1 MMTTV
6 PDPATLPRLPRRG
19 RQTAWLPTLMIVIAC
34 AALLDAVFGDRG
46 LTRTIHSRQDLIR
59 FSEQLARL
67 KQDNDALRSQIH
79 RLQRDPATIEA
90 VARQDL
96 GLVGP
101 GEILVIVKDAK

>member
-1 MMTTV
+1 MITTV
-6 PDPATLPRLPRRG
+6 VDPTTLPRLPRRR
-19 RQTAWLPTLMIVIAC
+19 RQTAWLPTLMIFIAC
-34 AALLDAVFGDRG
+34 VALLDAVVGDRG
-46 LTRTIHSRQDLIR
+46 LTRTIHARQDLLR

-79 RLQRDPATIEA
+79 RLQGDPATIEA

-96 GLVGP
+96 GLVRA